1 MFPIFSISFP
11 HDLFPSDP
19 HGFGSHFFPWLPRLL
34 SVAIFPQA
42 AAEQL
47 RAADTDAA
55 ALHAIAGPGATRVT
69 TGVGK
74 GGQ

>member
-1 MFPIFSISFP
+1 MVSPAAFRCEAFK
-11 HDLFPSDP
+11 
-19 HGFGSHFFPWLPRLL
+19 
-34 SVAIFPQA
+34 QA

-55 ALHAIAGPGATRVT
+55 ALHAIAGPGVTRVT